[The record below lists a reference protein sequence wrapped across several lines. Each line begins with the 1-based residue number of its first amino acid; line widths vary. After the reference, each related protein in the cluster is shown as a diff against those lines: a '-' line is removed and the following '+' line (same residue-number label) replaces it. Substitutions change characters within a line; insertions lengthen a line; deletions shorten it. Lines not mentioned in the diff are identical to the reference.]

1 MGLTIEQ
8 RLASLT
14 AEVGQAADTQTAAA
28 EILVATAYAG
38 RDRDVWGGDRAL
50 TFWDR
55 FPDLVRAACYRGPTV
70 AHWWDGITRVLGV
83 QPPTAAED
91 RTALAKAI
99 GHADQY
105 GVLDALR
112 SRAETICLRV
122 RLAWQ
127 FTRTDPPKT
136 TAVSFSVANSDAL
149 AAAEGV
155 LL

>member
-14 AEVGQAADTQTAAA
+14 DEVGPSADTQTAAA
-28 EILVATAYAG
+28 EVLVATAYAG

-83 QPPTAAED
+83 RPPTASAD

-99 GHADQY
+99 GHPDQY

-112 SRAETICLRV
+112 LQPETICLRV

-127 FTRTDPPKT
+127 YTRTDPPPK
-136 TAVSFSVANSDAL
+136 AAAGSFSDANAAAL
-149 AAAEGV
+149 AEGV